1 MEDAV
6 VTLISQI
13 ITNPTSYGFAFI
25 LIALYIWYSK
35 LRNERSIGAD
45 FKEVIDELKEQIGE
59 LRNQLKDEREA
70 RERAENDKYDA
81 LKQVNVLTLEIGQLK
96 QQVNLLQVTIE
107 DLKKAEEQ
115 FIAQTTPQQL

>member
-70 RERAENDKYDA
+70 REKAENDKYDA

-107 DLKKAEEQ
+107 DLKKSEEQ
-115 FIAQTTPQQL
+115 LIAQTAHHD

>member
-6 VTLISQI
+6 VNLISQI

-25 LIALYIWYSK
+25 LIAFYIWYSK

-107 DLKKAEEQ
+107 DLKKSEEQ
-115 FIAQTTPQQL
+115 LIAQTAHHD

>member
-25 LIALYIWYSK
+25 LVALYIWYSK

-81 LKQVNVLTLEIGQLK
+81 LKQVNALTLEIGQLK

-115 FIAQTTPQQL
+115 FIAQTTQQ

>member
-6 VTLISQI
+6 VTLLSQI

-25 LIALYIWYSK
+25 LVALYIWYSK

-107 DLKKAEEQ
+107 DLKRSEEQ
-115 FIAQTTPQQL
+115 LIAQTAHHD

>member
-25 LIALYIWYSK
+25 LIAFYIWYSK

-59 LRNQLKDEREA
+59 LRNQLKDERGA

-115 FIAQTTPQQL
+115 LIAQTTQQ

>member
-45 FKEVIDELKEQIGE
+45 FNEVIDELTEQNGE

-70 RERAENDKYDA
+70 REKAENDKYDA

-107 DLKKAEEQ
+107 DLKKSEEQ
-115 FIAQTTPQQL
+115 LIAQTAHHD

>member
-45 FKEVIDELKEQIGE
+45 FKEVINELKEQISE
-59 LRNQLKDEREA
+59 LRNQLKDERDA

-107 DLKKAEEQ
+107 DLKKSEEQ
-115 FIAQTTPQQL
+115 LIAQTANHD

>member
-1 MEDAV
+1 MGDAV

-25 LIALYIWYSK
+25 LIALYVWYSK

-70 RERAENDKYDA
+70 REKAENDKYDA

-115 FIAQTTPQQL
+115 LIAQTTQQ

>member
-1 MEDAV
+1 MEDDV
-6 VTLISQI
+6 VNLISQI
-13 ITNPTSYGFAFI
+13 ITNPTSYGCAFI

-70 RERAENDKYDA
+70 REKAENDKYDA
-81 LKQVNVLTLEIGQLK
+81 LKQVNILTLEIGQLK

-107 DLKKAEEQ
+107 DLKKSEELLIDQ
-115 FIAQTTPQQL
+115 ITQYD

>member
-115 FIAQTTPQQL
+115 FIAQTTQQ

>member
-25 LIALYIWYSK
+25 LIAFYIWYSK

-81 LKQVNVLTLEIGQLK
+81 LEQVNVLTLEIGQLK

-107 DLKKAEEQ
+107 DLKKSEEQ
-115 FIAQTTPQQL
+115 LIAQTTHHD

>member
-81 LKQVNVLTLEIGQLK
+81 LKQVNILTLEIGQLK

-107 DLKKAEEQ
+107 DLKKSEELLIDQ
-115 FIAQTTPQQL
+115 ITQYD

>member
-25 LIALYIWYSK
+25 LIAFYIWYSK

-70 RERAENDKYDA
+70 REKAENDKYDA

-107 DLKKAEEQ
+107 DLKKSEEQ
-115 FIAQTTPQQL
+115 LIAQTAHHD

>member
-70 RERAENDKYDA
+70 REKAENDKYDA

-107 DLKKAEEQ
+107 DLKKSEEQ

>member
-107 DLKKAEEQ
+107 DLKKSEEQ
-115 FIAQTTPQQL
+115 LIAQTTQQ

>member
-1 MEDAV
+1 VEDAV

-115 FIAQTTPQQL
+115 LIAQTANHD

>member
-59 LRNQLKDEREA
+59 LRNQL
-70 RERAENDKYDA
+70 
-81 LKQVNVLTLEIGQLK
+81 
-96 QQVNLLQVTIE
+96 
-107 DLKKAEEQ
+107 
-115 FIAQTTPQQL
+115 

>member
-70 RERAENDKYDA
+70 REKAENDKYDA

-107 DLKKAEEQ
+107 DLKKSEEQ
-115 FIAQTTPQQL
+115 LIAQTTPRQL

>member
-1 MEDAV
+1 VEDAV

-107 DLKKAEEQ
+107 DLKKSEEQ
-115 FIAQTTPQQL
+115 LIAQTAHHD

>member
-25 LIALYIWYSK
+25 LVALYIWYSK

-107 DLKKAEEQ
+107 DLKKSEEQ
-115 FIAQTTPQQL
+115 LIAQTTQQ

>member
-1 MEDAV
+1 VEDAV

-59 LRNQLKDEREA
+59 LRNQRKDEREA
-70 RERAENDKYDA
+70 REKAENDKYDA

-107 DLKKAEEQ
+107 DLKKSEELLIDQ
-115 FIAQTTPQQL
+115 ITQYD

>member
-25 LIALYIWYSK
+25 LVALYIWYSK

-107 DLKKAEEQ
+107 DLKKSEEQ

>member
-107 DLKKAEEQ
+107 DLKKSEEQ
-115 FIAQTTPQQL
+115 LIAQTAHHD

>member
-107 DLKKAEEQ
+107 DLKKSEEQ
-115 FIAQTTPQQL
+115 LIAQTTPQQL

>member
-45 FKEVIDELKEQIGE
+45 FKEVIDELKEQIVE
-59 LRNQLKDEREA
+59 LRNQLKDERDA
-70 RERAENDKYDA
+70 REKAENDKYDA

-107 DLKKAEEQ
+107 DLKKSEEQ
-115 FIAQTTPQQL
+115 LIAQTAHHD

>member
-1 MEDAV
+1 VEDAV

-107 DLKKAEEQ
+107 DLKKSEEQ
-115 FIAQTTPQQL
+115 LIAQTTQHD

>member
-45 FKEVIDELKEQIGE
+45 FKEVIGELKEQICE

-81 LKQVNVLTLEIGQLK
+81 LKQVNVLTLEIGRLK

-107 DLKKAEEQ
+107 DLKKSEEQ
-115 FIAQTTPQQL
+115 LIAQTTHHD

>member
-1 MEDAV
+1 VEDAV

-70 RERAENDKYDA
+70 REKAENDKYDA

-115 FIAQTTPQQL
+115 LIAQTIKQ

>member
-25 LIALYIWYSK
+25 LVALYIWYSK

-59 LRNQLKDEREA
+59 LRNQLKEEREA
-70 RERAENDKYDA
+70 REQAENDKYDA
-81 LKQVNVLTLEIGQLK
+81 LKQVNVLTLESGQLK

-107 DLKKAEEQ
+107 DLKKSEEQ
-115 FIAQTTPQQL
+115 LIAQTAHHD

>member
-59 LRNQLKDEREA
+59 LRNQLKDERDA
-70 RERAENDKYDA
+70 REKAENDKYDA

-107 DLKKAEEQ
+107 DLKKSEEQ

>member
-1 MEDAV
+1 M
-6 VTLISQI
+6 
-13 ITNPTSYGFAFI
+13 
-25 LIALYIWYSK
+25 
-35 LRNERSIGAD
+35 
-45 FKEVIDELKEQIGE
+45 KEQIGE

-107 DLKKAEEQ
+107 DLKKSEEQ
-115 FIAQTTPQQL
+115 LIAQTTPQQL

>member
-70 RERAENDKYDA
+70 REKAENDKYDA

-107 DLKKAEEQ
+107 DLKKSEEQ
-115 FIAQTTPQQL
+115 LIAQTTPQQL

>member
-59 LRNQLKDEREA
+59 LRNQLKDERDA
-70 RERAENDKYDA
+70 REKAENDKYDA

-107 DLKKAEEQ
+107 DLKKSEEQ
-115 FIAQTTPQQL
+115 LIAQTAHHD

>member
-107 DLKKAEEQ
+107 DLKKSEEQ
-115 FIAQTTPQQL
+115 LIAQTTQHD

>member
-70 RERAENDKYDA
+70 REKAENDKYDA

-107 DLKKAEEQ
+107 DLKKSEEQ
-115 FIAQTTPQQL
+115 LIAQTTQQ

>member
-81 LKQVNVLTLEIGQLK
+81 LEQVNVLTLEIGQLK

-107 DLKKAEEQ
+107 DLKKSEEQ
-115 FIAQTTPQQL
+115 LIAQTTPQQL

>member
-25 LIALYIWYSK
+25 LIAFYIWYSK

-70 RERAENDKYDA
+70 REKAENDKYDA

-107 DLKKAEEQ
+107 DLKKSEEQ
-115 FIAQTTPQQL
+115 LIAQTTHHD

>member
-6 VTLISQI
+6 VNLISQI

-25 LIALYIWYSK
+25 LIAFYIWYSK

-70 RERAENDKYDA
+70 REKAENDKYDA

-107 DLKKAEEQ
+107 DLKKSEEQ
-115 FIAQTTPQQL
+115 LIAQTAHHD